1 VSGKK
6 KTTDLL
12 KSKTNMQMKL
22 DGERCQFQI
31 ATERLESATK
41 AEKGGKLAEIL
52 QAKGEVE
59 TPNAMIETLIAE
71 ILQVYSS
78 APLPIHRR
86 RKQGVQ

>member
-1 VSGKK
+1 
-6 KTTDLL
+6 
-12 KSKTNMQMKL
+12 MQMKL

-78 APLPIHRR
+78 APLSYPSTPETGSPVNIPSF
-86 RKQGVQ
+86 